1 MHRNSPQMPGQALG
15 EPLKKHARNP
25 ASLEILQVWKSCR
38 FFQGSAASPMASCR
52 NSWWDV
58 EHREAS
64 HTASSN
70 PLPLL
75 SLRAREPLWAAV
87 QTLARVTRS
96 GWC

>member
-1 MHRNSPQMPGQALG
+1 
-15 EPLKKHARNP
+15 
-25 ASLEILQVWKSCR
+25 
-38 FFQGSAASPMASCR
+38 MASGR

-64 HTASSN
+64 HIASSN
-70 PLPLL
+70 ALPLL
-75 SLRAREPLWAAV
+75 SLRAWEPLLAAV